1 MGRKESL
8 IKPLSSDWNPPNL
21 CILSSACK
29 SEQRQNSR
37 PENEFK
43 RTLMDRFNG
52 VFNGV
57 LMLLSSRAFASSQY
71 SFLFLNKFSNIS
83 GMYFK
88 NTQHTYEKAARETIH
103 ERNWSIGPLLSI
115 TYFNTAVLSILK
127 KIKDKIKNLGRGL
140 KKKKLHIW
148 KRIK

>member
-1 MGRKESL
+1 MEPEEQKRKSTGPTMGRKESW

-29 SEQRQNSR
+29 SEQRQNSK

-43 RTLMDRFNG
+43 RSWS
-52 VFNGV
+52 VNGV

-103 ERNWSIGPLLSI
+103 ERN
-115 TYFNTAVLSILK
+115 
-127 KIKDKIKNLGRGL
+127 
-140 KKKKLHIW
+140 
-148 KRIK
+148 